1 MINKARK
8 LIKDIL
14 FVSKITNVTGKK
26 RTIIGAVLF
35 AQISALTDIL
45 IILFFSILITGEYPT
60 FLTPYMD
67 LFDRLKIFI
76 PIVIIFRFL
85 FQYLQGVILK
95 KLELK
100 VTLNMRTYLLEE
112 IFNRRNYSVADAYF
126 FMNTLSG
133 HIAFFY
139 SNVASFINSLLQIS
153 AYLIYLV
160 YTDSRTL
167 FTFSLGLIILFY
179 PIKTLIKK
187 ARASMHKVYDY
198 SKRMNEEI
206 QRIVENLF
214 LIKILNKDKDE
225 VNNFNKTVNNLIKS
239 ELNNFSLGMINS
251 YIPGFVTMFTFSVIL
266 IFTNFAR
273 SISLD
278 FVGVTLRLFQSFGTL
293 TGAFNRIVN
302 SSVHIE
308 NFYILEQ
315 NKSVVFKDNFVVNKK
330 SKNYVIEFENV
341 TFKYFNS
348 DISIFENIN
357 IQFNKNEH
365 IIITGPNGSG
375 KSTLLGLIAGI
386 YYPSSGKVFTN
397 SDKFGYIGPVPLIFT
412 DSLRKNLM
420 YGNEKNIADEKII
433 EKLKMF
439 ETFKEEGNYNL
450 DNIISNTSLSSGQM
464 QKIAFVR
471 ALLSNA
477 EILLLDESTSNLDDK
492 SRNKIFE
499 VLEEQKLT
507 IINSTHDPNKFR
519 NVSSHYKIEIVG
531 EKRVLEK
538 VEI

>member
-1 MINKARK
+1 
-8 LIKDIL
+8 
-14 FVSKITNVTGKK
+14 
-26 RTIIGAVLF
+26 
-35 AQISALTDIL
+35 
-45 IILFFSILITGEYPT
+45 
-60 FLTPYMD
+60 MD

-330 SKNYVIEFENV
+330 SKNSVIEFENV

-531 EKRVLEK
+531 EKKSFRKSRK
-538 VEI
+538 VKFRELTILKIYL